1 MEHNSSDILFENQK
15 IVDVHMEK
23 EVKKSFIEYSM
34 SVITSRALPDARD
47 GMKPGQ
53 RRILYAMY
61 EDRLT
66 HDKPFRKSATTVGNV
81 LGRYHPHGDAAVYGT
96 MVRMAQPFSL
106 RYPLIEGHG
115 NFGSVDGDPAAAYRY
130 TEARMSKIADEMLR
144 DLEKNV
150 VPMVKNFDNRLDEPT
165 VLPSRFPNLLVN
177 GSMGIAVGMATN
189 IPPHNLG
196 EVIDAAVYRMEN
208 PDCSV
213 TELMQFIKGPDFP
226 TDGIIYGKN
235 GIIEAYTTGKGRI
248 MVRARAQ
255 VEEEHHRIIVTE
267 IPYGVNKSLLCEN
280 IAQLVKDKKIEGI
293 TELRDESGRDGMR
306 IVVEYR
312 RDANGQIILN
322 QLYKYTQLQDTCAVN
337 MLALLNGEP
346 KILSLPQILDCY
358 VEHQE
363 NVITRRTQ
371 FDLDKAL
378 ARAHIFE
385 GYKVALDNIDEIV
398 QIMKTSKSIPESKAT
413 LMERYALSDP
423 QAQAIV
429 DMTLGKLT
437 GMERQKIEEE
447 LLRLHNLIAELRAIL
462 ADKNKI
468 MEIVRNEMNE
478 IKDKYSDARRTE
490 IVEAEDDIILE
501 DLIERHEC
509 VITLT
514 GSGYIKRLPA
524 DTYSAQHRGG
534 KGVIGMTTKEED
546 YVEKMLAVNSHSYL
560 MLFTN
565 TGKVHLRKAYQIPE
579 ASRTAKGTNVVNLV
593 ELESGE
599 KITSLVSVP
608 AFTEDEYLTMITK
621 KGVIKRTL
629 LTEYE
634 YHRKGGKIALNLD
647 EGDELLFVKRT
658 HGECDIIIA
667 THEGNA
673 VRFSESN
680 VRVMGRTARGVRGIA
695 LRGEDY
701 VTGVAVVAEGEK
713 LLTITENGYGKRTD
727 FEDFRLMKNRGGHG
741 VCVHN
746 ISEKTG
752 LLAGIVSVSED
763 DDIMI
768 ITNQGQIVRTPAAG
782 IPVYSRTA
790 SGVIVMR
797 LSEGQ
802 SVANVTKLASEPEP
816 EEVGTTAAPNAVA
829 DSEETPEES
838 AAETN
843 DTDVE
848 PSEGDGTEFASTEE
862 TDSDTEI

>member
-1 MEHNSSDILFENQK
+1 MEHNSDILLENQK

-23 EVKKSFIEYSM
+23 DVKKSLIEYSM

-53 RRILYAMY
+53 RRILYAMF
-61 EDRLT
+61 EDHLT

-106 RYPLIEGHG
+106 RYPLVEGHG
-115 NFGSVDGDPAAAYRY
+115 NFGSVDGDGAAAYRY

-144 DLEKNV
+144 DLDKNV
-150 VPMVKNFDNRLDEPT
+150 VPMTKNFDNRLDEPV

-196 EVIDAAVYRMEN
+196 EVIDAAIYRMEN
-208 PDCSV
+208 PECTV
-213 TELMQFIKGPDFP
+213 PELMQYVKGPDFP
-226 TDGIIYGKN
+226 TEGIIYGKN

-248 MVRARAQ
+248 MVRARAT
-255 VEEEHHRIIVTE
+255 VEEEHRRIIVTE
-267 IPYGVNKSLLCEN
+267 IPYGVNKSLLCES
-280 IAQLVKDKKIEGI
+280 IAQMVKDKKIEGI

-346 KILSLPQILDCY
+346 KTLSLPQILDCY
-358 VEHQE
+358 IEHQE
-363 NVITRRTQ
+363 SVITRRTQ
-371 FDLDKAL
+371 FELDKAL

-385 GYKVALDNIDEIV
+385 GYKIALDNIDEIV
-398 QIMKTSKSIPESKAT
+398 EIMKTSKSIPESKAT
-413 LMERYALSDP
+413 LMERFGLSDV

-437 GMERQKIEEE
+437 GMERQKIEDE
-447 LLRLHNLIAELRAIL
+447 LLRLHNLIAELRGIL
-462 ADKNKI
+462 ADINKI
-468 MEIVRNEMNE
+468 KDIVKNEMLE
-478 IKDKYSDARRTE
+478 IKDKFSDARRTE
-490 IVEAEDDIILE
+490 IVDAEEDIVLE

-524 DTYSAQHRGG
+524 DTYAAQNRGG

-546 YVEKMLAVNSHSYL
+546 YVEKMIAVNSHSYL

-565 TGKVHLRKAYQIPE
+565 TGKVHLLKAYQIPE
-579 ASRTAKGTNVVNLV
+579 ASRTAKGSNIVNII
-593 ELESGE
+593 EIESGE
-599 KITSLVSVP
+599 KVTSIISVP
-608 AFTEDEYLTMITK
+608 EFAEDEYLTMITK
-621 KGVIKRTL
+621 YGVIKKTL
-629 LTEYE
+629 LTEYIA
-634 YHRKGGKIALNLD
+634 HRKGGKIALNLD

-667 THEGNA
+667 TADGNA
-673 VRFSESN
+673 VRFSEEN
-680 VRVMGRTARGVRGIA
+680 VRPMGRTARGVRGIS
-695 LRGEDY
+695 LRGDDY
-701 VTGVAVVAEGEK
+701 VTGVAVVTEGEK
-713 LLTITENGYGKRTD
+713 LITVTEKGYGKRTEFD
-727 FEDFRLMKNRGGHG
+727 DFRLMKNRGGHG

-746 ISEKTG
+746 ISDKTG
-752 LLAGIVSVSED
+752 RLAGIASVSED

-768 ITNQGQIVRTPAAG
+768 ITDQGQIVRTPAAG
-782 IPVYSRTA
+782 IPVYSRSA

-797 LSEGQ
+797 LSDGQ
-802 SVANVTKLASEPEP
+802 SIVNFTKLAS
-816 EEVGTTAAPNAVA
+816 
-829 DSEETPEES
+829 TPEEEES
-838 AAETN
+838 VTEGESPVTET
-843 DTDVE
+843 VE
-848 PSEGDGTEFASTEE
+848 APAPTTSEVPETEE
-862 TDSDTEI
+862 AEKTEE

>member
-1 MEHNSSDILFENQK
+1 M
-15 IVDVHMEK
+15 
-23 EVKKSFIEYSM
+23 
-34 SVITSRALPDARD
+34 
-47 GMKPGQ
+47 
-53 RRILYAMY
+53 
-61 EDRLT
+61 
-66 HDKPFRKSATTVGNV
+66 
-81 LGRYHPHGDAAVYGT
+81 
-96 MVRMAQPFSL
+96 
-106 RYPLIEGHG
+106 
-115 NFGSVDGDPAAAYRY
+115 
-130 TEARMSKIADEMLR
+130 
-144 DLEKNV
+144 
-150 VPMVKNFDNRLDEPT
+150 
-165 VLPSRFPNLLVN
+165 
-177 GSMGIAVGMATN
+177 
-189 IPPHNLG
+189 
-196 EVIDAAVYRMEN
+196 
-208 PDCSV
+208 
-213 TELMQFIKGPDFP
+213 
-226 TDGIIYGKN
+226 
-235 GIIEAYTTGKGRI
+235 
-248 MVRARAQ
+248 
-255 VEEEHHRIIVTE
+255 
-267 IPYGVNKSLLCEN
+267 
-280 IAQLVKDKKIEGI
+280 
-293 TELRDESGRDGMR
+293 
-306 IVVEYR
+306 
-312 RDANGQIILN
+312 
-322 QLYKYTQLQDTCAVN
+322 
-337 MLALLNGEP
+337 NGEP
-346 KILSLPQILDCY
+346 RTLGLRDILREYLA
-358 VEHQE
+358 HQE
-363 NVITRRTQ
+363 SVIINRTK
-371 FDLDKAL
+371 FDLAKAEK
-378 ARAHIFE
+378 RAHILE
-385 GYKVALDNIDEIV
+385 GYLIAIANIEEVIR
-398 QIMKTSKSIPESKAT
+398 IIRASKSIPEAKENLRA
-413 LMERYALSDP
+413 AFPLSEE

-447 LLRLHNLIAELRAIL
+447 LLRLHKLIAELRAIL

-478 IKDKYSDARRTE
+478 IKNKYSDARRTE

-546 YVEKMLAVNSHSYL
+546 FVEKMLAVNSHSYL

-701 VTGVAVVAEGEK
+701 VTGVAVVVEGEK

-816 EEVGTTAAPNAVA
+816 EEVGTTAAPNAPA

-838 AAETN
+838 AAEGN

-862 TDSDTEI
+862 PDSDTEI